1 MLLIKRNKHFIRV
14 EMNVM
19 RMSVCNAVERMIFGV
34 TAVRKTKERLYLVL
48 PFLIGVQH
56 QILYMNQHGP
66 FLLEA

>member
-1 MLLIKRNKHFIRV
+1 
-14 EMNVM
+14 MNVM